1 MSGLKVVDDQ
11 TFEVT
16 LSAPTSIFPTKLG
29 YSAFMP
35 LPDAFF
41 TADAG
46 GVRQE
51 ADRQRPGQVRL
62 VGRTTSRSS

>member
-16 LSAPTSIFPTKLG
+16 LGAPTAVFPTKLG

-35 LPDAFF
+35 LPDKFF
-41 TADAG
+41 TMKPEEFG
-46 GVRQE
+46 KNPIGNGPVKF
-51 ADRQRPGQVRL
+51 VSW
-62 VGRTTSRSS
+62 RTTSRSS